1 MSPAAPPDRSPDQG
15 GVRAQSPRRFV
26 DSPLY
31 LAAWL
36 CIATASAGYMA
47 TLAVRPEM
55 VGGLAVV
62 ETPQAAALAAV
73 ETEELATLR
82 TAAATLMN
90 ELSSLRANLA
100 SAETREQALKERLTA
115 LEARADA
122 APAIE
127 PKPKAAS
134 VAQKPVRPPA
144 RLETSSTEP
153 TEAKAKAPPPTGDW
167 RSTTRLLNAP
177 PSIAVPPLPPAQ
189 PRASLDRLSDE
200 PRSGAVGIQLATG
213 SSVDELRHSW
223 TLLNERHRGTLRAL
237 EPRVSTA
244 NGSTYELVAGPIAN
258 EADALRICSELQFS
272 GIACRPARF
281 GGQGL

>member
-15 GVRAQSPRRFV
+15 GARAQSPRRFV

-73 ETEELATLR
+73 ESEELATLR

-90 ELSSLRANLA
+90 EVSSLRANLA
-100 SAETREQALKERLTA
+100 TAETREQALKERLSA

-134 VAQKPVRPPA
+134 VAQK
-144 RLETSSTEP
+144 
-153 TEAKAKAPPPTGDW
+153 
-167 RSTTRLLNAP
+167 
-177 PSIAVPPLPPAQ
+177 
-189 PRASLDRLSDE
+189 
-200 PRSGAVGIQLATG
+200 
-213 SSVDELRHSW
+213 
-223 TLLNERHRGTLRAL
+223 
-237 EPRVSTA
+237 
-244 NGSTYELVAGPIAN
+244 
-258 EADALRICSELQFS
+258 
-272 GIACRPARF
+272 
-281 GGQGL
+281 